1 MNYTANGS
9 QLSSS
14 ESFLVFFSQGIPGPV
29 GKTGPKG
36 KQVMDYTTPHS
47 FETSDIPGQGGKK
60 ANGPHTSS
68 VNNCGGPVCGK
79 RHALSRGSNGEMRRV
94 DRIRRV

>member
-60 ANGPHTSS
+60 RMVRIHP
-68 VNNCGGPVCGK
+68 
-79 RHALSRGSNGEMRRV
+79 LSITVVVQFVENVMHYQEGRTGR
-94 DRIRRV
+94 